1 MKVKLCGLRRP
12 EDIGYI
18 NEFKPDYAGFILSGG
33 FKRSVGYEQFLTLES
48 MLDKDIKRV
57 GVFVNEPLESIA
69 EKYADKLDVIQ
80 LHGDEDKSYLQALKN
95 VVNCNIWKAVR
106 VKEISDIE
114 NADGYGADM
123 LLLDAFS
130 PDSYGGTG
138 KTADYSVIKKAVF
151 STPFMLAGG
160 LDCDNVENAV
170 RTVSPDGVD
179 ISGGIETDGFK
190 DRDKIRKFMKIVRS
204 V

>member
-1 MKVKLCGLRRP
+1 MKVKLCGLRRR
-12 EDIGYI
+12 EDIEYI
-18 NEFKPDYAGFILSGG
+18 NEFKPDYAGFILSEG
-33 FKRSVGYEQFLTLES
+33 FRRSIDLGTFCELKSYLN
-48 MLDKDIKRV
+48 KDIKTV
-57 GVFVNEPLESIA
+57 GVFVNKHLENILEYYA
-69 EKYADKLDVIQ
+69 EELDVIQ
-80 LHGDEDKSYLQALKN
+80 LHGDEDKNYLQALKN

-114 NADGYGADM
+114 NADRCGADM

-190 DRDKIRKFMKIVRS
+190 DRDKIEKFMKIVRS

>member
-12 EDIGYI
+12 EDIGFI
-18 NEFKPDYAGFILSGG
+18 NEFKPDYAGFILSDG
-33 FKRSVGYEQFLTLES
+33 FKRSVGYEQFLELEN
-48 MLDKDIKRV
+48 MLEKSVKRV
-57 GVFVNEPLESIA
+57 GVFVNEPLKSIK

-80 LHGDEDKSYLQALKN
+80 LHGDENKSYLQALKN

-106 VKEISDIE
+106 VKDISDIE
-114 NADGYGADM
+114 NADRYGADM

-138 KTADYSVIKKAVF
+138 KTADYSVINKAVF

-170 RTVSPDGVD
+170 RAVLPDGIDV
-179 ISGGIETDGFK
+179 SGGIETDGFK

>member
-12 EDIGYI
+12 EDIEYV
-18 NEFKPDYAGFILSGG
+18 NEFKPDYAGFILSEG
-33 FKRSVGYEQFLTLES
+33 FRRSIGLETFCELKS
-48 MLDKDIKRV
+48 YLNKDIKAV
-57 GVFVNEPLESIA
+57 GVFVNEPVENILEY
-69 EKYADKLDVIQ
+69 YAKELDVIQ
-80 LHGDEDKSYLQALKN
+80 LHGDEEKSYLQALKN
-95 VVNCNIWKAVR
+95 AVNCNVWKAVR

-114 NADGYGADM
+114 NADRYGADM

-138 KTADYSVIKKAVF
+138 KNADYSVIKKAVF

-179 ISGGIETDGFK
+179 VSGGIETDGFK